1 MDWFSVLSQNI
12 HILESEHYRRFVC
25 SRGKSFVILVK
36 ALERLFALLNKSFMC
51 FIKKS
56 LRSMAIPSSF
66 VSLVLFICTFSTI
79 NVKLL
84 LFINYARELFE
95 ILRHYPPY

>member
-1 MDWFSVLSQNI
+1 
-12 HILESEHYRRFVC
+12 
-25 SRGKSFVILVK
+25 
-36 ALERLFALLNKSFMC
+36 
-51 FIKKS
+51 
-56 LRSMAIPSSF
+56 MAIPSSF

-95 ILRHYPPY
+95 ILRNYPPY